1 MKWRDRISKISIL
14 SRKRNR
20 RNAVTQPNGASST
33 NNSTSTSSISTITSS
48 TSTSNS
54 LPSGSGVP
62 REAGPSNSASRE
74 SVESTLSQLRPVIG
88 PDHKSYYILLRGNG
102 DLFTCIQ
109 PAKSV
114 IHSLDDMM
122 KNVMNSV
129 KSARVQDVPTH
140 PKRPRHSQTKT
151 YSTPAFHKTSVGGRR
166 NGVQAVLLGD
176 ESAQG
181 TSVRPEDAFVTREGS
196 LGVDSVIQ
204 SAASNRTV
212 PQANS
217 ELPGHQQARTNT
229 LMHHPTVQ
237 SRLASQTSTNNN
249 IVKQELSLLLSQGC
263 DEESSQSSVL
273 VSSQDLLKATLS
285 SPPRKRDT
293 SCQTKVTNG
302 LEGHLGQA
310 IPNQSQKVVGSDSS
324 LSSVLGSV
332 GQNPFNEVRLISKEG
347 TVLTEDEIAAQIK
360 TLIETEQLV
369 VGEDSQII
377 VLR

>member
-20 RNAVTQPNGASST
+20 RNVATQPNGASSST
-33 NNSTSTSSISTITSS
+33 STSTSS
-48 TSTSNS
+48 S

-62 REAGPSNSASRE
+62 REAGPSNSASGE

-114 IHSLDDMM
+114 INSLDDMM

-129 KSARVQDVPTH
+129 KCARVQDVPSH
-140 PKRPRHSQTKT
+140 PKRSRHSQTKT
-151 YSTPAFHKTSVGGRR
+151 YSTSALNKHSVGGRR
-166 NGVQAVLLGD
+166 NGVGGVQAVLLGD
-176 ESAQG
+176 GSAQVTG
-181 TSVRPEDAFVTREGS
+181 VHLEDVFVTREGGS
-196 LGVDSVIQ
+196 GGDSVMQNITT
-204 SAASNRTV
+204 NRTV
-212 PQANS
+212 PQVKS
-217 ELPGHQQARTNT
+217 EPPDRQQARTST

-249 IVKQELSLLLSQGC
+249 NVKQELPLLLSQGC
-263 DEESSQSSVL
+263 DEESDQSSVL
-273 VSSQDLLKATLS
+273 VNSQDILRATVS
-285 SPPRKRDT
+285 ANPRKRDT

-302 LEGHLGQA
+302 LEGHLGQV
-310 IPNQSQKVVGSDSS
+310 IPNQSVKTEPLENS
-324 LSSVLGSV
+324 LSSVLASV
-332 GQNPFNEVRLISKEG
+332 GQNTLQEVRLISKEG
-347 TVLTEDEIAAQIK
+347 TVLTEEEIAAQIK
-360 TLIETEQLV
+360 TLIESEQLI
-369 VGEDSQII
+369 VGEDTQII

>member
-20 RNAVTQPNGASST
+20 RNAVIQPNGASSSSSST
-33 NNSTSTSSISTITSS
+33 NTSISISS

-54 LPSGSGVP
+54 LPSVSGVP

-129 KSARVQDVPTH
+129 KSARVQDVPSH

-151 YSTPAFHKTSVGGRR
+151 YSTPAFHKTSVGGKR

-181 TSVRPEDAFVTREGS
+181 TSVRSEDVFVTKEGS
-196 LGVDSVIQ
+196 LGMDSVIR
-204 SAASNRTV
+204 SGASNRTV
-212 PQANS
+212 PQVNS

-237 SRLASQTSTNNN
+237 SRLASQISTNNN

-263 DEESSQSSVL
+263 DEENSQSSVL

-302 LEGHLGQA
+302 LESHPGEA
-310 IPNQSQKVVGSDSS
+310 IPNQSQKVEGSDSS
-324 LSSVLGSV
+324 LSSVMGNV
-332 GQNPFNEVRLISKEG
+332 GQNPFNEIHLVSKEG

-360 TLIETEQLV
+360 TLIEAEQLV